1 MKSKKLLYLP
11 IVFFLILL
19 LAISSCNKKET
30 ASEVDKSSQI
40 SPTLQTKGS
49 QQAVNSPPIDTPLF
63 LPSFADLAEQ
73 VSPAVVNISTVKVVR
88 VPGTPWHF
96 FGPDERDPLLREF
109 LRRFFG
115 DIPDRE
121 LRQRS
126 LGSGVLI
133 DSKGHIITNNHVVA
147 QAEEILVNM
156 ADGREFKANVIG
168 RDPRTDIALIKIS
181 TPVRDLSFLTFGDSN
196 RIRVGDWVLA
206 IGNPFGLEHTVTKG
220 IISATGRAIG
230 AGPYD
235 NFLQTDAPINPGNS
249 GGPLINLKGEVIGI
263 NTAIIPAGQ
272 GIGFAIPSNMAEAI
286 IKQLKD
292 KGRVVRGWIG
302 VSIQTVTPEIMRH
315 FGLKEPKGALVAD
328 VAPRSPADRAGIKR
342 GDVIV
347 MLDGKKIEKTGDLTR
362 FVAKTPVGKSVTA
375 KVIRDRR
382 EINLKV
388 TVAEL
393 KENRQ

>member
-1 MKSKKLLYLP
+1 MRNRRLFYLP
-11 IVFFLILL
+11 IIFSLMLFF
-19 LAISSCNKKET
+19 AVAGCNKKET
-30 ASEVDKSSQI
+30 ASEVDR
-40 SPTLQTKGS
+40 SPQVDRTLQTERFH
-49 QQAVNSPPIDTPLF
+49 QADVTGF
-63 LPSFADLAEQ
+63 LPSFADLVEQ
-73 VSPAVVNISTVKVVR
+73 VAPAVVNISTVTVVR

-96 FGPDERDPLLREF
+96 FGHEEEGQFREF
-109 LRRFFG
+109 FRRFFG

-126 LGSGVLI
+126 LGSGFLI
-133 DSKGHIITNNHVVA
+133 DAEGHIITNNHVVA
-147 QAEEILVNM
+147 RAEEIVVRM

-181 TPVRDLSFLTFGDSN
+181 PPVVGLPFLPFGDSD

-220 IISATGRAIG
+220 IISATGRVIG

-235 NFLQTDAPINPGNS
+235 NFLQTDTPINPGNS
-249 GGPLINLKGEVIGI
+249 GGPLINLRGEAIGI
-263 NTAIIPAGQ
+263 NAAIIPAGQ

-292 KGRVVRGWIG
+292 KGRVIRGWIG
-302 VSIQTVTPEIMRH
+302 VSVQTITPEIMKH
-315 FGLKEPKGALVAD
+315 FGLKDPKGALIVE
-328 VAPRSPADRAGIKR
+328 VMPRGPADRAGIKR
-342 GDVIV
+342 GDVII
-347 MLDGKKIEKTGDLTR
+347 MFDGREIEKIGDLTR
-362 FVAKTPVGKSVTA
+362 FVAETYIGKSVDV

-388 TVAEL
+388 TVVEL
-393 KENRQ
+393 KDNRR